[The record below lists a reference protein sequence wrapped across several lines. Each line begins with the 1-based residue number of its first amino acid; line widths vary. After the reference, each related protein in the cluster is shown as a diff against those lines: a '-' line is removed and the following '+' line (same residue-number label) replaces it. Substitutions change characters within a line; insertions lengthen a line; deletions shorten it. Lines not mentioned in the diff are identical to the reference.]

1 MVGRVGVATLSSKA
15 RNDRGMDSRF
25 RGNDIK
31 GSGNDIKGSGNDIK
45 GSGNDREESGVDV
58 YLCVYARRQESVPY
72 KELKTSKLVS
82 CILKPITKN

>member
-1 MVGRVGVATLSSKA
+1 VVGRVGVATLSSKA

-25 RGNDIK
+25 R
-31 GSGNDIKGSGNDIK
+31 GNDIKGSGNDIK